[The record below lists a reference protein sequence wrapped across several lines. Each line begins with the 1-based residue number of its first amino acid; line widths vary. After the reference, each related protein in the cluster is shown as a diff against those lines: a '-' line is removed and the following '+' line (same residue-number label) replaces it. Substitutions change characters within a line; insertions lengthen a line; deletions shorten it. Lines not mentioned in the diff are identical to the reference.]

1 MMEKIRQWLTSGFE
15 IISTIGLVVL
25 VFVFIYWLS
34 PRDFIWL
41 VGGIA
46 VLTLLAGIAIFL
58 EKHPAL
64 SEAICK
70 ITDSFTD
77 LSGFFFKQHALFFK
91 RYAIT
96 IFLSAFFIIA
106 GLFGSWQFSRSP
118 NFFVIFFLISLL
130 WIIRGIFQIMGDW
143 LRWRAGK
150 KAATGKNSN

>member
-34 PRDFIWL
+34 PRDFMWL

-46 VLTLLAGIAIFL
+46 ILTLLAGIAIFL
-58 EKHPAL
+58 ERHPAL
-64 SEAICK
+64 SEAIRDF
-70 ITDSFTD
+70 ID
-77 LSGFFFKQHALFFK
+77 FFFKQHALFFK

-106 GLFGSWQFSRSP
+106 WLFGSWQFSRSP

-143 LRWRAGK
+143 LRWRSEK
-150 KAATGKNSN
+150 KAATAKNSK